1 MRITATALALSLL
14 WPAVAPQ
21 APAAES
27 GSRRELREKADA
39 EAREEL
45 RAGEDS
51 IWGDDNFLR
60 DVEVREHD
68 LVTIVIKESNT
79 ATTSLET
86 EYEKDFEAK
95 LDIAKAFNIKTGNGG
110 KGLRYEPLTATSKKP
125 EIDISAGRKHE
136 GEGEIKHQEKF
147 EARITAEVIEVL
159 PNDTL
164 MIEARKR
171 VTIGEERSE
180 LILTGRIRPQDIRA
194 GNTVDSDRVADSH
207 IQYRPKGAVGDANKR
222 GWLHRLFDFVN
233 IF

>member
-1 MRITATALALSLL
+1 MKKMTPLIAILSL
-14 WPAVAPQ
+14 AMASCC
-21 APAAES
+21 AGAAE
-27 GSRRELREKADA
+27 GGHERKE
-39 EAREEL
+39 

-51 IWGDDNFLR
+51 IWGDQNPLR
-60 DVEVREHD
+60 DIEVREHD
-68 LVTIVIKESNT
+68 LVTIVIRENNS

-86 EYEKDFEAK
+86 EYEKEFAAK
-95 LDIAKAFNIKTGNGG
+95 LEIPKAFNIKSTKGG
-110 KGLRYEPLTATSKKP
+110 KGLTYEPLTATSKKP
-125 EIDISAGRKHE
+125 EMDIKAGRSHE
-136 GEGEIKHQEKF
+136 GEGEIKHKETF

-159 PNDTL
+159 PNGTL
-164 MIEARKR
+164 MLEARKR

-180 LILTGRIRPQDIRA
+180 LILTGRIRPQDIKE